1 MQSGD
6 LLSYNN
12 LLLSL
17 LRLAPS
23 QLYTDAATTLRM
35 PSVRSLGPLTIEQMA
50 GVIAEG
56 DPNIAP
62 TLLWNMA
69 GVSDKRDLPHP
80 SQVSGYKACCPVR
93 RIQGINGRQDGWKNV
108 CIFSTV
114 AYNAHRLQQN
124 RFIIVNSAF
133 FFNKDGLQ
141 DFAACL

>member
-1 MQSGD
+1 GICFFYCFLPHYCQPDSKCHASGGGDYMQSGD

-62 TLLWNMA
+62 TLLWNKIGRA
-69 GVSDKRDLPHP
+69 SCRERVQIS
-80 SQVSGYKACCPVR
+80 V
-93 RIQGINGRQDGWKNV
+93 GRQW
-108 CIFSTV
+108 TE
-114 AYNAHRLQQN
+114 
-124 RFIIVNSAF
+124 
-133 FFNKDGLQ
+133 
-141 DFAACL
+141 